1 MTLPNAVESYE
12 MLYTRLH
19 EIVAQL
25 ERGELSLDESLALY
39 EQGVQLASAC
49 QRLLDQAEQRVQ
61 MLQNGT
67 GSPGING

>member
-1 MTLPNAVESYE
+1 